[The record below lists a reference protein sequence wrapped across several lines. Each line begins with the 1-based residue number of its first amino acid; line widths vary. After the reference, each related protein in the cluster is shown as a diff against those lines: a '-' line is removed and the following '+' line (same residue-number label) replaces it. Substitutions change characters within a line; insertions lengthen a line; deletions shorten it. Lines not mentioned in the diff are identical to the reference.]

1 MLTLSKHK
9 YMRTPIALI
18 LQFLFL
24 GFSIEADAQYKSRY
38 NRSGS
43 TLEVKYGL
51 KLGYHLS
58 NFTGDEFIAE
68 TNSDNISI
76 SPVVDYTILSSFHA
90 GGYMEIRFSESFALQ
105 PELYLG
111 IFGTEMIREADLDN
125 PGDNFMTT
133 PASDPLRIVEVPIQ
147 QRLLMINLPV
157 VAKAQLSP
165 GLSLDFGP
173 LMSLKRKEEDRYG
186 DVPDSLIAIVGF
198 TDPLAPDKY
207 RDFNFGGLVG
217 LSYQLENG
225 FNASIRYSRTIS
237 NINKN
242 DRLALLAEEP
252 KNSTSAILV
261 SFGYTFNFLE
271 DARQKVRLSN

>member
-1 MLTLSKHK
+1 
-9 YMRTPIALI
+9 MRTPIALI
-18 LQFLFL
+18 LLFLFL
-24 GFSIEADAQYKSRY
+24 GFNNEADAQQKRRY

-43 TLEVKYGL
+43 SIDIKYGV

-58 NFTGDEFIAE
+58 NFTGDEFISE
-68 TNSDNISI
+68 TSSDNISI
-76 SPVVDYTILSSFHA
+76 SPVVDYTLLPSFHG

-111 IFGTEMIREADLDN
+111 VFGTEMVREADLDN
-125 PGDNFMTT
+125 PGENFMTSL
-133 PASDPLRIVEVPIQ
+133 ASDPLRIVDIPIE

-173 LMSLKRKEEDRYG
+173 LMSLKRKEEERYG
-186 DVPDSLIAIVGF
+186 DVPDSLITIVGF

-207 RDFNFGGLVG
+207 RDFNFGGLIG

-242 DRLALLAEEP
+242 DRLALLAEKP
-252 KNSTSAILV
+252 INGTSAILV
-261 SFGYTFNFLE
+261 SLGYTFNFQE
-271 DARQKVRLSN
+271 DARKKVKLSN